1 MPSVKY
7 PLLLLLPLLL
17 VNGCQRPTN
26 RAPVVGSPQQI
37 EQLSAL
43 ISGAMY
49 LRQEC
54 QREDIPDESI
64 LMQTAMKL
72 AMERNWDTK
81 APVYQALKGKS
92 QTRYQALVEEI
103 GIDNN
108 QCSSLNLLLADFA
121 YEARRDMK

>member
-1 MPSVKY
+1 ME
-7 PLLLLLPLLL
+7 
-17 VNGCQRPTN
+17 T
-26 RAPVVGSPQQI
+26 PQQI

-54 QREDIPDESI
+54 QRKDIPDESI
-64 LMQTAMKL
+64 LMQTAVKL

-81 APVYQALKGKS
+81 APAYQALKGKS
-92 QTRYQALVEEI
+92 QARYQALVEEI
-103 GIDNN
+103 GTDNN

-121 YEARRDMK
+121 YEARRNIK